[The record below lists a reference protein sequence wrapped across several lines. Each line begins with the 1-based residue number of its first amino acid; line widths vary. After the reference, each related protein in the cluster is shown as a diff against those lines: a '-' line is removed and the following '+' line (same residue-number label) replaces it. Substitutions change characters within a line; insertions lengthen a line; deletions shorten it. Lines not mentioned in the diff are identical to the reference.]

1 VQEDRSKSVLVF
13 DVGGSHI
20 SAAVCDYPGFALHQ
34 VVRAS
39 LPVRQSPDA
48 FVDVI
53 AEAASQAATGME
65 MPPGASLAIAGPFEY
80 EAGISRMRHKL
91 EYLYGYDLRE
101 AIASRFHCAPHNVRF
116 LNDAA
121 AFMFGEVHAGAVKG
135 VARAVGLT
143 LGTGIGSGY
152 AIDGEIVTTGV
163 GVPKGGEIWDFPY
176 RGGIVEDVISTR
188 AIQASYERLTGVRLE
203 VSEIAEAAAQNADA
217 RRVFEEFGRD
227 LGTVVKST
235 MADFAPHAV
244 VIGGGIARSS
254 QLFLPTAQPEVDALG
269 IRLVIAS
276 LMDNA
281 PLVGA
286 GVKWMKDSG
295 ERF

>member
-1 VQEDRSKSVLVF
+1 MSEDPSKSVLVF

-34 VVRAS
+34 VVRAD
-39 LPVRQSPDA
+39 LPERQSPDA

-53 AEAASQAATGME
+53 AQAATQASSGIE

-80 EAGISRMRHKL
+80 DNGISRMRHKL
-91 EYLYGYDLRE
+91 EYLYGYDLRQ
-101 AIASRFHCAPHNVRF
+101 AIAARFNWTPSNVRF

-121 AFMFGEVHAGAVKG
+121 AFMLGEVHAGAGKG
-135 VARAVGLT
+135 LARVVGIT

-152 AIDGEIVTTGV
+152 AVNGEIVTTGV

-188 AIQASYERLTGVRLE
+188 AIQASYQRVTGLQLE
-203 VSEIAEAAAQNADA
+203 VSEIAEAAAQSSDA
-217 RRVFEEFGRD
+217 RRVFEDFGRD
-227 LGTVVKST
+227 LGTVVRST
-235 MADFAPHAV
+235 MADFAPQAV

-254 QLFLPTAQPEVDALG
+254 QLFLPTAEPEVAPLG
-269 IRLVIAS
+269 IHLVIAT

-286 GVKWMKDSG
+286 GVKWMKESG